1 MTDYDQ
7 IKENIL
13 NFFNYIDKL
22 KTEHMELTEQLK
34 SIKVVPPTDVGNKVY
49 NLVTTLYQI
58 VPKYTNNTQ
67 ESCNICS
74 GVGYIL
80 DSVDNYSNYKPC
92 KCFNDGVVYEVTS
105 FPVVENNDY
114 LYRILKDQEVVDV
127 YNSSIKHSYDNTFIN
142 CLDSIY
148 YTCEN
153 ECLKHLQHL
162 KEMKT
167 VV

>member
-13 NFFNYIDKL
+13 NFFNSIDKL
-22 KTEHMELTEQLK
+22 KTENRDLTEQLK
-34 SIKVVPPTDVGNKVY
+34 SIKVVSPTETGKKVY

-67 ESCNICS
+67 KSCSVCFGS
-74 GVGYIL
+74 GYIL
-80 DSVDNYSNYKPC
+80 SSIDKYSNYRPC
-92 KCFNDGVVYEVTS
+92 ECFNDSVVYEVAS
-105 FPVVENNDY
+105 FPVVENNDH

-148 YTCEN
+148 YTFEN
-153 ECLKHLQHL
+153 DCLKHLQHL